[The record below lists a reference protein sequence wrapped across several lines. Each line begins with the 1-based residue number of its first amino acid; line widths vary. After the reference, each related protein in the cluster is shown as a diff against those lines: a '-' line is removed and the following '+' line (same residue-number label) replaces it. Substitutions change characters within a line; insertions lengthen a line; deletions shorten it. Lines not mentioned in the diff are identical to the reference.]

1 MLIDPYAQGDT
12 TNYITYWKKDAA
24 NLAEP
29 FRCDFVGSE
38 LSPESRVAVLAPAVT
53 SGTQLRTYRLALAC
67 TVEYATAVGSNTVAG
82 ALAAE
87 VLIMNRVNGV
97 YERDRGHPHEHYR
110 QQQSHNL
117 RRR

>member
-1 MLIDPYAQGDT
+1 MPPSRDV
-12 TNYITYWKKDAA
+12 
-24 NLAEP
+24 AEI
-29 FRCDFVGSE
+29 
-38 LSPESRVAVLAPAVT
+38 APAVT

-97 YERDRGHPHEHYR
+97 YERDLAIHMNIDC
-110 QQQSHNL
+110 QQQSHHL
-117 RRR
+117 CRR